1 MLKKGLLIL
10 LPLLLVI
17 GYVFSPYYS
26 ARQLIDAAHRDD
38 VEKLQRYIDFPRL
51 QGNIKARLRGGLE
64 DSLGDSVPPEF
75 GDLLRA
81 GSDLILGPLVERFVS
96 PEGIA
101 DIIQGRKNWRE
112 LERELQGRAGV
123 AAPSHRKSPGGSTP
137 GEAAPEESAA
147 ESPALAAGGEN
158 AQGQARAQRWR
169 LAGWHFTGINQVVVD
184 CREYSEDAGG
194 DAVRLFLERRGLHW
208 QLVDIALLEQTEKD

>member
-1 MLKKGLLIL
+1 MMKKGLLIL
-10 LPLLLVI
+10 LPVLLVI

-26 ARQLIDAAHRDD
+26 ARQLIDAAQRDD
-38 VEKLQRYIDFPRL
+38 VEKLERYIDFPRL

-64 DSLGDSVPPEF
+64 ESLGESVPPEF

-112 LERELQGRAGV
+112 LERQLQGRPSTRS
-123 AAPSHRKSPGGSTP
+123 APRRTSPGGSSP
-137 GEAAPEESAA
+137 GENEAGGNATGN
-147 ESPALAAGGEN
+147 PAVAVGGEN
-158 AQGQARAQRWR
+158 TKDEAHEQRWR
-169 LAGWHFTGINQVVVD
+169 MAGWHFTGINQVVVD
-184 CREYSEDAGG
+184 CREYAADDSG
-194 DAVRLFLERRGLHW
+194 DTVRLFLERQGLRW
-208 QLVDIALLEQTEKD
+208 QLVDIALQEQTEKD